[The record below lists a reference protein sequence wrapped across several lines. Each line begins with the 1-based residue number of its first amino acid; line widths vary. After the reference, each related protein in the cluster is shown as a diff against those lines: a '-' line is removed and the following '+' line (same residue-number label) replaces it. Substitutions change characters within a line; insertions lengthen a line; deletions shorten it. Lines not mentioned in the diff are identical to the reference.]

1 MTAND
6 GRRETP
12 PVGPPWSAEVLAD
25 LHAGVF
31 DEQTTAELWPKV
43 QADPAARSMLA
54 VLDATRAELASL
66 RDIPPVPMPAEI
78 AGRID
83 AALTAESHLR
93 TQSRPKDPAAV
104 VDLTAERRR
113 RRNRLAGWGTG
124 LVAVAAAV
132 TAVVFTLTPSTHTT
146 PGRGEAAPAP
156 SATDSSRPS
165 LAFSSPQLGDAL
177 LGPALRLHDAG
188 PFADKQKL
196 TACLQANA
204 IDPGTQ
210 VVGIGPV
217 QLDGRAGMLMVLT
230 TGRAAQFRL
239 LVVGPECG
247 ARNPATLGNALVG
260 QK

>member
-1 MTAND
+1 MTGSD

-66 RDIPPVPMPAEI
+66 RDVPPVSMPADI

-83 AALTAESHLR
+83 AALTAESRLR
-93 TQSRPKDPAAV
+93 AQSRPQDSAAV
-104 VDLTAERRR
+104 ADLTAERRR

-132 TAVVFTLTPSTHTT
+132 TAVMFTLGPSIHTT
-146 PGRGEAAPAP
+146 PGQAAPAP
-156 SATDSSRPS
+156 APGVTGSGHPS
-165 LAFSSPQLGDAL
+165 LTFGSPQLGDAL
-177 LGPALRLHDAG
+177 LGDALRLHDAG

-196 TACLQANA
+196 AACLQANA
-204 IDPGTQ
+204 IDPKTQ
-210 VVGIGPV
+210 VISIGPV
-217 QLDGRAGMLMVLT
+217 ELDGRAGTLMVLT